1 MSGRIFVDTNVLVYC
16 FDRSAPDKMNT
27 AHALVNDLWDNENG
41 ILSLQV
47 LKEFFV
53 TVTSKLAVR
62 MDPQSAKSAVFDLM
76 SWTLVYEDRRSME
89 KAFEIAENF
98 RLSFWDANILSA
110 ALLSNCEALYTED
123 LQHGQSIDGLRIV
136 NPFL

>member
-1 MSGRIFVDTNVLVYC
+1 
-16 FDRSAPDKMNT
+16 
-27 AHALVNDLWDNENG
+27 
-41 ILSLQV
+41 
-47 LKEFFV
+47 V

-62 MDPQSAKSAVFDLM
+62 MDPQSTKSAVFDLM
-76 SWTLVYEDRRSME
+76 SWTLFHEDRRSME

-123 LQHGQSIDGLRIV
+123 LPHGQSIDGLRIV